1 MGTFDCPSLIVHR
14 MIFVRIVCLLLF
26 FPVYG
31 IFIMFVNVVKGM
43 EETKF
48 SKVFVYYII
57 QTSNLS
63 EYFTRIKSIII
74 SKNE

>member
-1 MGTFDCPSLIVHR
+1 MAS
-14 MIFVRIVCLLLF
+14 
-26 FPVYG
+26 
-31 IFIMFVNVVKGM
+31 FIMFVNVVKGM

-74 SKNE
+74 SKNEWNFSNPQSSS